1 MWYKAMIELDESEFQ
16 KDVDKW
22 QQKAE
27 PGAGGLIKKPNGA
40 TILMVPQ
47 DPADLTGLCDI

>member
-1 MWYKAMIELDESEFQ
+1 MIEIDESEFQ

-22 QQKAE
+22 QQKAAE
-27 PGAGGLIKKPNGA
+27 GEVVLIKKPNGA

>member
-1 MWYKAMIELDESEFQ
+1 MWYEAMIELDEAEFQ

-27 PGAGGLIKKPNGA
+27 DGEVVLIKKPNGA